1 MSGSGGTRLRRLPA
15 PRAGRHCQS
24 PPVDDEAAPSAARA
38 DSVARWLHLT
48 RVVLPALAATHRW
61 PIRNDHCFMRVC
73 LDLAI
78 GAPWHQRVRRPAIRH
93 LDDAQLA
100 RAIALAERIAAEPAS
115 LAALNRE
122 SLALRGRQRGTTT
135 NRLSE

>member
-1 MSGSGGTRLRRLPA
+1 MT
-15 PRAGRHCQS
+15 
-24 PPVDDEAAPSAARA
+24 ARA
-38 DSVARWLHLT
+38 AAVARWLHLT
-48 RVVLPALAATHRW
+48 RVVLPGLAATHRW

-78 GAPWHQRVRRPAIRH
+78 GAPWHLTVRRPALRH

-100 RAIALAERIAAEPAS
+100 RAMAVAERIAAEPAS

-122 SLALRGRQRGTTT
+122 SLAMRGKHRD
-135 NRLSE
+135 